1 MTSKVSVKRLRK
13 TIILGSATGILLS
26 SVPVAYLASAAA
38 ATGHQPTTARALLAA
53 PTPAGVGLWTTST
66 QPQYPASLDTLPLE
80 LGTTFTPRRSGMITG
95 IGFYKGTG
103 NTGTHTGTLWNANRK
118 PLARVT
124 FTNETATGWQFAT
137 FSKPIPV
144 SAGQKYVASYFAPR
158 GRFALTTN
166 YFSTQG
172 HVTNDLLT
180 TTGAGA
186 YQYGASSFPT
196 NSSTSNYWVDVRF
209 VAATQSTAP
218 TPTPTPT
225 PTPSQTPTPTPTPTQ
240 TPTPTP
246 TPTPSA
252 TGRDKFKQPFT
263 STSIWNMPIGSNAQ
277 YKALNLSPPLTS
289 YGLVS
294 VYLSFDQQAPLRKLV
309 DRGYYWPWVSGTT
322 TPGTDTGFQVRIP
335 DEMVI
340 PPPPAPAFEDRP
352 AAALQADGLAREFQ
366 YTVRPRA
373 GSDISMFEGVRAA
386 FRLDGDGLTP
396 PGQSGAHG
404 GSGLTTL
411 GGTLRKGELSGSD
424 PIRHPLAVTMNLTK
438 WGTVNGGNIK
448 NGYRWPALWADTA
461 HANPAFAV
469 GYGSLSSLGYTGR
482 DGLGEGSL
490 VALPTNVDLASLKF
504 ETREGAK
511 LAWTY
516 QNYGAYV
523 VDNAG
528 DTGSYDVHRLNIEAG
543 VEKESPVLQTDD
555 KMGTPFTRDM
565 DKIFTRLAVVDNN
578 TPSTIGGGGTPLQ
591 PLAPPLMN

>member
-1 MTSKVSVKRLRK
+1 MTSKGSVKRLRK
-13 TIILGSATGILLS
+13 TIILGGATGILLS
-26 SVPVAYLASAAA
+26 SVPAAYIASAAA
-38 ATGHQPTTARALLAA
+38 APTGGHSVAAARLATAVPT
-53 PTPAGVGLWTTST
+53 GVGLWPTST
-66 QPQYPASLDTLPLE
+66 RPQYDAALDTLAVE
-80 LGTTFTPRRSGMITG
+80 VGTSFTPRRSGMVTG
-95 IGFYKGTG
+95 IAFYKGAG
-103 NTGTHTGTLWNANRK
+103 NTGTHTGTLWSAARK
-118 PLARVT
+118 PLGRVT

-137 FSKPIPV
+137 FAKPISV
-144 SAGQKYVASYFAPR
+144 NAGEKYVASYHAPR
-158 GRFALTTN
+158 GRFALTPN
-166 YFSTQG
+166 YFASQRTA
-172 HVTNDLLT
+172 TDLQT

-186 YQYGASSFPT
+186 YQYGTSNFPA
-196 NSSTSNYWVDVRF
+196 NASTSNYWVDVRF
-209 VAATQSTAP
+209 VASAPASAPTPAPSATPTPTPTPST

-225 PTPSQTPTPTPTPTQ
+225 PTPVT
-240 TPTPTP
+240 
-246 TPTPSA
+246 A
-252 TGRDKFKQPFT
+252 GRDKFKQPFT
-263 STSIWNMPIGSNAQ
+263 STSIWNMPIGSGAQ

-294 VYLSFDQQAPLRKLV
+294 VYLSFDENAPLRKLV
-309 DRGYYWPWVSGTT
+309 DRGYYWPWVSGTS

-438 WGTVNGGNIK
+438 WGTVNGGNITK
-448 NGYRWPALWADTA
+448 GYRWPALWADTA
-461 HANPAFAV
+461 HSNPAFAV
-469 GYGSLSSLGYTGR
+469 GYGSLTSLGYTGR

-490 VALPTNVDLASLKF
+490 VALPTTVDLTALKF

-543 VEKESPVLQTDD
+543 VEKESPVLETND

-578 TPSTIGGGGTPLQ
+578 GPASIGGGGTPLQ
-591 PLAPPLMN
+591 PLAPPLRN